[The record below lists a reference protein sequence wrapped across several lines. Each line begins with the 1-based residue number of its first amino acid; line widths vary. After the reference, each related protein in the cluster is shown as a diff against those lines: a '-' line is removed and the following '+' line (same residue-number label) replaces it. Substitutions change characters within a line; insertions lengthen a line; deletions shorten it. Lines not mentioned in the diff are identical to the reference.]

1 MSGLLAVTRFNRSG
15 AISPIASG
23 VQRCAGPVIDRATI
37 SRLLP
42 NRTANPERADA
53 DRRLLEVEA
62 VAARLASSRAG
73 RQAEGRRCSASD
85 LCLKSQLPEFS
96 D

>member
-42 NRTANPERADA
+42 NRTANPREQTPT
-53 DRRLLEVEA
+53 V
-62 VAARLASSRAG
+62 VSSRL
-73 RQAEGRRCSASD
+73 R
-85 LCLKSQLPEFS
+85 L
-96 D
+96 